1 MYSYIINGHV
11 DELLCRRDPVKN
23 TPVKIGIYCPFDH
36 QCNDVSYEMS
46 IS

>member
-1 MYSYIINGHV
+1 MSFFGGV
-11 DELLCRRDPVKN
+11 VQLKN

-36 QCNDVSYEMS
+36 QRNDVSYEMS